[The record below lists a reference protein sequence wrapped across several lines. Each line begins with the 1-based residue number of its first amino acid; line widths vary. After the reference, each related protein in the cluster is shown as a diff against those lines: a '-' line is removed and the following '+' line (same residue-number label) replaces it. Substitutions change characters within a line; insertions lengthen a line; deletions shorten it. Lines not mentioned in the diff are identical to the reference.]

1 MYESDAQAT
10 IEAMLDL
17 SLSLDLAHPFPM
29 GLAGPCDAQPSPT
42 TPAWQFAAK
51 PLEQAVSTQI
61 AWKNARTQS
70 VRSLNKTGNYYCWN
84 RTYDPSTASWTTPD
98 PAMTPWYNT
107 SAYAA
112 GYPVDLT
119 DPSGLGVTEIEPGTE
134 GLKFGTNPTIK
145 SEVNDGHFVLRYVWD
160 GKAGDY
166 VIQDVDV
173 KIELLCD
180 KDKMLEYLW
189 SYKEWFKLNDKRAID
204 AREIN
209 LGGVLAAVNST
220 LRGEGWEGK
229 AGDAHIKDR
238 RVCEGKCC
246 LCEKLKLCVTADFT
260 SWTAKGVKNEKVIDF
275 GTAAS
280 FGVLSQTSSLKLCGK
295 TIPIDKIG
303 TSGVRKYEYAGKDVS
318 GEVNGL
324 GDKVASHRYKLCADI
339 DGAIPTAK
347 KDDPLPKLKNH
358 TSSGLDGLAK
368 GVVNK

>member
-1 MYESDAQAT
+1 
-10 IEAMLDL
+10 MLIL
-17 SLSLDLAHPFPM
+17 
-29 GLAGPCDAQPSPT
+29 PT
-42 TPAWQFAAK
+42 Q
-51 PLEQAVSTQI
+51 
-61 AWKNARTQS
+61 
-70 VRSLNKTGNYYCWN
+70 
-84 RTYDPSTASWTTPD
+84 
-98 PAMTPWYNT
+98 
-107 SAYAA
+107 
-112 GYPVDLT
+112 VD
-119 DPSGLGVTEIEPGTE
+119 SGVTEIGARDRGLEVWNQKPTKSNKKRKRGTFV
-134 GLKFGTNPTIK
+134 GGVWGGT
-145 SEVNDGHFVLRYVWD
+145 GR
-160 GKAGDY
+160 GDY
-166 VIQDVDV
+166 INQDEAV
-173 KIELLCD
+173 KILFLA
-180 KDKMLEYLW
+180 KTRRYKYLW